1 MFFVIKKKL
10 TFPVNIS
17 DQKSEKSMDLLHIFD
32 ENKSH
37 YLYIKDFGRFMFSK
51 TKNKTKNCFCKSCFQ
66 CFSSENVLTEHKNIF
81 LKINGRQAV
90 KLEKGTIEFENLFKQ
105 ILVPF
110 KIYSDFECIL
120 ESDESNE
127 GFCSKNIKITISYSF
142 TYKLVCV
149 DDKFSKPVVLYRRKI
164 AKYLRLNSE

>member
-51 TKNKTKNCFCKSCFQ
+51 TKNKTKNCFC
-66 CFSSENVLTEHKNIF
+66 
-81 LKINGRQAV
+81 
-90 KLEKGTIEFENLFKQ
+90 
-105 ILVPF
+105 
-110 KIYSDFECIL
+110 
-120 ESDESNE
+120 
-127 GFCSKNIKITISYSF
+127 
-142 TYKLVCV
+142 
-149 DDKFSKPVVLYRRKI
+149 
-164 AKYLRLNSE
+164 